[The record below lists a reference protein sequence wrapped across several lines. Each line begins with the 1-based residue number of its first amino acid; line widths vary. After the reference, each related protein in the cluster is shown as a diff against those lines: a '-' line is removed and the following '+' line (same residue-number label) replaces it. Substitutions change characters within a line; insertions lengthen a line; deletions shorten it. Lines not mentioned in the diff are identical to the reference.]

1 MPVFLTKQEWE
12 ILRVALSYFYRGAS
26 RTWSKDSDKIVLRLI
41 DKTAN
46 LY

>member
-12 ILRVALSYFYRGAS
+12 ILRVALSHFYKTAS

-41 DKTAN
+41 DKTAD

>member
-12 ILRVALSYFYRGAS
+12 ILRAALSYFYRNGS

-41 DKTAN
+41 DKTAD

>member
-12 ILRVALSYFYRGAS
+12 ILRVALSHFYRNGS
-26 RTWSKDSDKIVLRLI
+26 RTWSKDSDKIVLRLL
-41 DKTAN
+41 DKTAG

>member
-12 ILRVALSYFYRGAS
+12 ILRGGLSHFYRNGS

-41 DKTAN
+41 DKIAA

>member
-1 MPVFLTKQEWE
+1 MPIFLTKQEWE
-12 ILRVALSYFYRGAS
+12 ILRVALFHFYRNGS

-41 DKTAN
+41 DKTAD